1 MENQQQNLLV
11 EVEYISIPVLV
22 FHGEAENIP
31 SKLVYSVD
39 ENGIR
44 NLITT
49 EEEAKGILYNSIIQT
64 KEEQEIL
71 NRFKEEDSNHN
82 SVIIELPNSEK
93 DYLKN
98 FEYGVTLEFIGY
110 EAETNKP
117 QFKIIRDTISG
128 IPEQTVKLLNNSK
141 IVKEQLQLF

>member
-1 MENQQQNLLV
+1 MENQQQNSLV

-49 EEEAKGILYNSIIQT
+49 EDEAKDILYNSIIQT

-82 SVIIELPNSEK
+82 SVIIELPNS
-93 DYLKN
+93 
-98 FEYGVTLEFIGY
+98 
-110 EAETNKP
+110 
-117 QFKIIRDTISG
+117 
-128 IPEQTVKLLNNSK
+128 
-141 IVKEQLQLF
+141 